1 MNDQTGL
8 NDLSASADEGRSKIF
23 ERALDTFD
31 RARLPNSETGV
42 NTSHNPS
49 HGGYPSHMIADEGLA
64 SPIPGSEWSSP
75 DLPSLIDPDGINTV
89 VNEAILAEEPVVGGR
104 AWAQAVASEIVAG
117 DSPRKNGFNYG
128 SGWVGPMPP
137 VYFDGVRLVTL
148 LRARAHAASTT
159 HWRMETALRNLRLA
173 ETETERGLTVI
184 TLEETIRNIQ
194 ADDPTIAIDAMVE
207 DIIRTV
213 DAVAPFEPKGYVSQ
227 MNLAHAVHPI
237 HKVVRRLRDYLTNIK
252 G

>member
-23 ERALDTFD
+23 ERALDIFD

-42 NTSHNPS
+42 RVPAADYKPS
-49 HGGYPSHMIADEGLA
+49 HGGYPTPLHLRDETLA
-64 SPIPGSEWSSP
+64 NPVPGSEWSAEQ
-75 DLPSLIDPDGINTV
+75 IADPDGINTV
-89 VNEAILAEEPVVGGR
+89 VNEIIAA
-104 AWAQAVASEIVAG
+104 EIVAS

-128 SGWVGPMPP
+128 SGYRGPLPP

-173 ETETERGLTVI
+173 ETETEKALTVI
-184 TLEETIRNIQ
+184 TLEETMRNIM
-194 ADDPTIAIDAMVE
+194 ADDPTIAIEGMVE
-207 DIIRTV
+207 EIIRTV

-227 MNLAHAVHPI
+227 MNLIHAVHPI
-237 HKVVRRLRDYLTNIK
+237 HRAVRRLRDYLANIK

>member
-42 NTSHNPS
+42 NTSNKPS
-49 HGGYPSHMIADEGLA
+49 HGGYPTPLHLRDETLA
-64 SPIPGSEWSSP
+64 NPIPGSEWSA
-75 DLPSLIDPDGINTV
+75 DLADPDGINTV
-89 VNEAILAEEPVVGGR
+89 VSEAILAEEPVVGGR
-104 AWAQAVASEIVAG
+104 AWAQAVAAEIVAS

-213 DAVAPFEPKGYVSQ
+213 DAVAPFEPKGYVPQ